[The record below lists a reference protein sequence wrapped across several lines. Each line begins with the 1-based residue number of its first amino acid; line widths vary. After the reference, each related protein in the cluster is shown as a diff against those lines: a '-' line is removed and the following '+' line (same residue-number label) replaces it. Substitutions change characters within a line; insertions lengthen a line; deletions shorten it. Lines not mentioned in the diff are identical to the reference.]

1 MLDEHKWVW
10 GVVALLVLGV
20 LSWGIGWGTHAFI
33 NHLDPVETLPG
44 TTASFEATLPPVLLP
59 TSTVSVPAPEPVQMQ
74 QPTSTPAPTF
84 TLSPAASRITVQEG
98 DLGLYDVCRRYCSE
112 KWPGRTVSPELDTYA
127 RQVAQLNGLA
137 WGNRGPRITP
147 EQELEMPACP

>member
-1 MLDEHKWVW
+1 MGG

-98 DLGLYDVCRRYCSE
+98 DLGLYTCVGDTVLRSGQEGQYRQSWIRMLARLRSSMA
-112 KWPGRTVSPELDTYA
+112 WPGVTVVLEL
-127 RQVAQLNGLA
+127 RQSKSWKCLLVHKLF
-137 WGNRGPRITP
+137 
-147 EQELEMPACP
+147 